1 MAAIELSPRVRS
13 LSFAGALTVGSLAFA
28 VVAGAAPGGAY
39 YRAELAG
46 PAPEARFVARDV
58 VLACKGAECIA
69 RQGTS
74 RPLVMC
80 SSLAKASGQ
89 VVSFTA
95 GGKALDADAL
105 ARCNAAVK

>member
-1 MAAIELSPRVRS
+1 MAAIELSPRIRS
-13 LSFAGALTVGSLAFA
+13 LSFAGALTVGSLAFG
-28 VVAGAAPGGAY
+28 VAAAAAPGGSY

-46 PAPEARFVARDV
+46 PAQDVRFVARDV
-58 VLACKGAECIA
+58 VWACEGAECVA

-80 SSLAKASGQ
+80 SSLAKAAGP
-89 VVSFTA
+89 VVSFAA
-95 GGKALDADAL
+95 GEKTLDADAL